1 MPAEQFANN
10 AQTTLNGAINNF
22 TTSVVVNSVTGFPTT
37 GQFRIL
43 IDSEILLVTSVN
55 AGTNTF
61 TVQLRGLSG
70 TPDATLPAAHTN
82 GATITQVLTAGAI
95 LNLPPFGASG
105 PGHAVGYVPDPGS
118 TTGTTRFLREDG
130 TWVAPA
136 VVPTGTILAYGGYS
150 APSGY
155 LLCDGSPYL
164 QSTYPALFSALSL
177 SITGTVIN
185 GTNTITSVS
194 PTASSDWI
202 GATVIGNGIPNGTT
216 ITAIVTG
223 PALQLSNNATAT
235 ATGESLTLVPYGAAD
250 STHFYVPDL
259 RGRVPV
265 GADPSQVNTPHLS
278 GIPPENILYVGVS
291 GGADVHSLV
300 SNEMPTHNHT
310 INDSG
315 HTHSLPSA
323 CATLGS
329 GTTGW
334 SAVGATNYIS
344 AFSTTSGNSV
354 TSITINNAGGGGA
367 HNNMQ
372 PWQGV
377 NYIIKT

>member
-10 AQTTLNGAINNF
+10 AQTTLNGAINNS

-70 TPDATLPAAHTN
+70 TPDATSPAAHTN

-95 LNLPPFGASG
+95 LNLPPFAQSG

-130 TWVAPA
+130 TWVSPA

-194 PTASSDWI
+194 PTASSDSI

-235 ATGESLTLVPYGAAD
+235 ATGESLTLVPYGTAD

-265 GADPSQVNTPHLS
+265 GADPSQVNTPHLWGS
-278 GIPPENILYVGVS
+278 HLKTSY
-291 GGADVHSLV
+291 
-300 SNEMPTHNHT
+300 
-310 INDSG
+310 
-315 HTHSLPSA
+315 
-323 CATLGS
+323 TLGYRVVRMYTHWCQTRCQH
-329 GTTGW
+329 TTIRSTIRDTLIPCHLHVPLWGVVRP
-334 SAVGATNYIS
+334 VGPPLALPTIS
-344 AFSTTSGNSV
+344 VPSRPLPAIPLQASR
-354 TSITINNAGGGGA
+354 SITLVAAALTTTCSRGRE
-367 HNNMQ
+367 
-372 PWQGV
+372 
-377 NYIIKT
+377 